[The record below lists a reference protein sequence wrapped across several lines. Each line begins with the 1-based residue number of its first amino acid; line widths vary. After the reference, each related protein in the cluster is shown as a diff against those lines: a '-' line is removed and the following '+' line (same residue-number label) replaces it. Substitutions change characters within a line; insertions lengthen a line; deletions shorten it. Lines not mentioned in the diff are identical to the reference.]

1 MFCDAAYRRILTSF
15 RRNNC
20 ASQSRL
26 YCNRKRRTTRCGC
39 AASRMICSMSHRTG
53 CARHTHNPSCRN
65 SCSILTAGA
74 ARTNTASNSRN
85 CNYGRSH
92 RSFRISPGR
101 RHRNNRHSRW
111 LCSLLAADFAAPKCG
126 CRRRGR
132 SSCPLYQL
140 RGFCRRKSQ
149 DTVCKRTIAIGNRLM

>member
-53 CARHTHNPSCRN
+53 CARCTHNLSCRN
-65 SCSILTAGA
+65 SCNTLISGAGWTSI
-74 ARTNTASNSRN
+74 ASNFHN

-92 RSFRISPGR
+92 RSFRISSVR
-101 RHRNNRHSRW
+101 KRTNSRHSRW

-140 RGFCRRKSQ
+140 HGFCRRKSQ